1 MSVINNRKYALIYIA
16 PAFFIVVILTLVPLF
31 MVIVMSMSQWTFGQ
45 TFDRSTFIGSQN
57 FINLLR
63 SKELLHSVRLTLI
76 FLFTSVTTEFFLG
89 FTIAYFLNRLN
100 LNVKVNSL
108 LLGLFMLPMVMIP
121 AMVGTVNRL
130 FFHPKGLVNF
140 FIESFIGF
148 RVNWYSADYALI
160 AVIIAEIWQW
170 TPFFI
175 LTIYAGLQAIPQEP
189 MEAALVDGAGSKQI
203 LFLIILPLLAPVL
216 FVSILIRTME
226 CLRNFDM
233 IFNFF
238 AGGPGNATETLP
250 IHIYRTTI
258 YSRELGFGSAK
269 GLVLVVLMI
278 IGAIVLS
285 KLLIKYSWN
294 E

>member
-16 PAFFIVVILTLVPLF
+16 PAFVIVVLLTLVPIF
-31 MVIVMSMSQWTFGQ
+31 MVIVMSMSEWTYGQ
-45 TFDRSTFIGSQN
+45 TFNSSTFIGLQN
-57 FINLLR
+57 FINLFR
-63 SKELLHSVRLTLI
+63 SKELLHSLRLTLI
-76 FLFTSVTTEFFLG
+76 FLFTSVTMEFFLG

-100 LNVKVNSL
+100 MKVNSL
-108 LLGLFMLPMVMIP
+108 LLGLFMLPMVMMP

-130 FFHPKGLVNF
+130 FFHPRGLVNF
-140 FIESFIGF
+140 FVESFIGF

-170 TPFFI
+170 APFFI
-175 LTIYAGLQAIPQEP
+175 LTTYAGLQAIPQEP
-189 MEAALVDGAGSKQI
+189 MEAALVDGAGSTQI
-203 LFLIILPLLAPVL
+203 LFLVTLPLLTPVL

-250 IHIYRTTI
+250 INIYRTTI
-258 YSRELGFGSAK
+258 YSRALGFGSAK
-269 GLVLVVLMI
+269 GFVLIALMA